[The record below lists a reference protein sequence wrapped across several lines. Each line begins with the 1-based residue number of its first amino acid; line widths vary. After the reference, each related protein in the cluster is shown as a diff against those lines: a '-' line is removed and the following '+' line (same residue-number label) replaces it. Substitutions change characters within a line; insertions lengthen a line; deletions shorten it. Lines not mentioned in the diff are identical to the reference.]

1 MQYYGV
7 VKGKKY
13 RSWLFWLLS
22 LEVKDEGVIREII
35 KSSEFEKVVEM
46 ASEQKVAHIVY
57 HNLLRLGLVQ
67 FVERRT
73 KDFLEEIYAKHITRN
88 ILLRN
93 ELIQTLK
100 ILSQHGVQVVLLK
113 GAVSFFEKYYSEVPL
128 RFMQDVDL
136 YIRLEDLERAAKCFY
151 ELGYKEYA
159 EEHGFHR
166 IFYKSSGVYY
176 YVELH
181 YLPTSEAL
189 MGYFKSVDL
198 WQKAVLCETAEAMF
212 YLPSP
217 THLFYYKLVHDTV
230 LHKHLFRLRYYD
242 LYDGAAMVKFYGDR
256 IQWNELLELTRSSGL
271 DFNLQVYAQAIVS
284 TGLFQ
289 GIKEY
294 VPVSGQIQ
302 KYVNWIYRDMRKT
315 RGICAKERF
324 IYIHSRSQN
333 IFDFILKSW
342 EILWTTYVLNEA
354 RNVIISLYPKAF
366 KDNCPIVPCIV
377 IKGMHFCRL
386 LILHAVVTVSYW
398 MSTIS
403 HIFANIFVV
412 VRNLHKV

>member
-1 MQYYGV
+1 MPYYGV

-13 RSWLFWLLS
+13 KNCLSCLLS
-22 LEVKDEGVIREII
+22 LEIQDEGVKGCIREII
-35 KSSEFEKVVEM
+35 KSSEFKKIVKV
-46 ASEQKVAHIVY
+46 ASEQNVAQVVY

-67 FVERRT
+67 FIEHQA
-73 KDFLEEIYAKHITRN
+73 KDFLEEIYAKRITRN
-88 ILLRN
+88 IFLRN

-100 ILSQHGVQVVLLK
+100 ILSQQGIRVMLLK
-113 GAVSFFEKYYSEVPL
+113 GAVSFFEKYYSDVPL
-128 RFMQDVDL
+128 RFMQDIDL
-136 YIRLEDLERAAKCFY
+136 YVCSEDLERVSKYFY

-198 WQKAVLCETAEAMF
+198 WQKAVLCETAEAIF

-230 LHKHLFRLRYYD
+230 LHKHLFRLRYCD

-256 IQWNELLELTRSSGL
+256 IQWNELLELTRSNGL

-289 GIKEY
+289 GIKEC

-324 IYIHSRSQN
+324 IYIHSKSQN

-342 EILWTTYVLNEA
+342 KSLWTTYVLNES

-366 KDNCPIVPCIV
+366 KGNRSIVPCIV
-377 IKGMHFCRL
+377 TKGMHFCRL
-386 LILHAVVTVSYW
+386 LILHAVVAVSYW
-398 MSTIS
+398 MSTI
-403 HIFANIFVV
+403 
-412 VRNLHKV
+412 RGG